1 MITLRKESNIPLR
14 TVKVQPF
21 CLFIMPE
28 ITKIGDICESDA
40 NCTANISGP
49 AYCNSTTE
57 VCSCPESHPVH
68 VKSRKACLEKKDF
81 GEVCTKA
88 EQCSFDIKYSTCEH
102 GTCKCLYLYA
112 PSSDNTTCVYRKKK
126 VDVSQRCKLVKK
138 KGRKSKRCSSNVCC
152 LKVIDLGGGRGRC
165 LPLMFHNTLHRSN
178 LIFSTKCYYTHC
190 DSLRVFFILHI
201 YLFLRGPYR
210 KGGPVEAEASK
221 RGGSVV
227 NKSVLGLNDPEFPD
241 EPDGIDFAMLGIL
254 IGLIFMFIILCVVL
268 QMFSRLWV
276 FLSITHHANR
286 MSRAYV
292 QEQVCPFISVVNP
305 CTISIVEGGN

>member
-112 PSSDNTTCVYRKKK
+112 PSSDNTTCVYSNLNFPPSDVIPCRGRQFRKSSIHSLLGKKKKCTGKKK

-152 LKVIDLGGGRGRC
+152 LK
-165 LPLMFHNTLHRSN
+165 
-178 LIFSTKCYYTHC
+178 C

>member
-112 PSSDNTTCVYRKKK
+112 PSSDNTTCVYK
-126 VDVSQRCKLVKK
+126 
-138 KGRKSKRCSSNVCC
+138 
-152 LKVIDLGGGRGRC
+152 
-165 LPLMFHNTLHRSN
+165 
-178 LIFSTKCYYTHC
+178 
-190 DSLRVFFILHI
+190 
-201 YLFLRGPYR
+201 
-210 KGGPVEAEASK
+210 
-221 RGGSVV
+221 
-227 NKSVLGLNDPEFPD
+227 FPD